1 MKRVNINVSEE
12 LYNRWTNAVEHG
24 MRTKVLIALIETTC
38 ILVEKMGRWPILG
51 MILDQTLFPTGQDN
65 DLEKKS

>member
-1 MKRVNINVSEE
+1 MKRVNINISED

-24 MRTKVLIALIETTC
+24 IRTKVLVALIETVC
-38 ILVEKMGRWPILG
+38 ILVEKMGRWPIIGL
-51 MILDQTLFPTGQDN
+51 ILSQKLFTIGKDD